1 MLEATSLRRSN
12 FLTLLTGM
20 NNYFEW
26 NIILNVQRDQPWTK
40 QHYSNNN
47 KNSDNNLK
55 QPKHLH
61 YYFNCGQLLQP

>member
-1 MLEATSLRRSN
+1 
-12 FLTLLTGM
+12 M